1 MINKKTVWL
10 SLLFGLAAAAA
21 LLAVFCA
28 RRPATPAVTNFNECV
43 AAGYPVLESYPR
55 RCRTPDG
62 RTFVEDIGNALEKT
76 DLIQVTAPRPN
87 QVVSS
92 PLVVAGRARGRWYF
106 EASFPVH
113 LFDANGKELA
123 VVPAQA
129 QGEWMTT
136 DFVPFKVELVF
147 SEPATAAGMLVLK
160 KDNPSG
166 LPEHEDELR
175 IPVAFR

>member
-1 MINKKTVWL
+1 MISKKTVWL
-10 SLLFGLAAAAA
+10 SLLLSLVAAAA
-21 LLAVFCA
+21 LLALFFA
-28 RRPATPAVTNFNECV
+28 TRPAPRAVTNFKECL
-43 AAGYPVLESYPR
+43 AAGYPILESYPR

-92 PLVVAGRARGRWYF
+92 PLVVEGQARGNWYF

-113 LFDANGKELA
+113 LVDANGKELT

-136 DFVPFKVELVF
+136 DFVPFTVELVF
-147 SEPATAAGMLVLK
+147 SQPTTAAGTLVLK

-166 LPEHEDELR
+166 LPEHDDLLR